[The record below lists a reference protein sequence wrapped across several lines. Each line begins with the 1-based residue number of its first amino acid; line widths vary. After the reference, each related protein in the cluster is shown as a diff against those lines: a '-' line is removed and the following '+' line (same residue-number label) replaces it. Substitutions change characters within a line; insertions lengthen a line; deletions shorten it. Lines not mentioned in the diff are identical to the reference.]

1 MTHILYW
8 MKRTQLAIRRRM
20 DDQMAQYGLTS
31 AQGEILGP
39 VAHSLDGIAHKEL
52 AEWLGV
58 SSPTLS
64 NLVDTLIAK
73 GLVERRVS
81 PEDARAKRIYA
92 TEVGRTLMMQI
103 VREAGQKMDE
113 LLDGFKPE
121 ELADLT
127 DYLQRIARNAGD
139 SLDIPDELRRRVEEA
154 RRHYGLTLSGKPI
167 SDEC

>member
-1 MTHILYW
+1 

-20 DDQMAQYGLTS
+20 DDQMAQYGLTA

-64 NLVDTLIAK
+64 NLVDTLIGK

-81 PEDARAKRIYA
+81 PDDARVKRIYA
-92 TEVGRTLMMQI
+92 TEAGRTLMMEI

-113 LLDGFKPE
+113 LLDGFNPQ
-121 ELADLT
+121 ELAHLT

-154 RRHYGLTLSGKPI
+154 RRHYGLTLDGKPI